1 MGQNGVHPRSY
12 PHFFAGLSTDCGQ
25 TCVYILW
32 ILWISRN
39 PWDKWDATLLMDGM
53 SPIGTLFIHR
63 VRGLTV
69 ERHLPTEFMMC

>member
-1 MGQNGVHPRSY
+1 M
-12 PHFFAGLSTDCGQ
+12 
-25 TCVYILW
+25 YILW
-32 ILWISRN
+32 ILWFSRN